1 MPDDQT
7 ILMRDEF
14 RLDPP
19 VAVPDPAPLDMPRRQ
34 LRLLPFELSRLVPRP
49 ALLRRFPENAG

>member
-7 ILMRDEF
+7 TLTRDEF

-19 VAVPDPAPLDMPRRQ
+19 VAVPVPAPLDMPRRQ
-34 LRLLPFELSRLVPRP
+34 IRLLPFDLSRLVPRP
-49 ALLRRFPENAG
+49 LPIGRSPENAG